1 MMKGIIEARQLSTG
15 YGKKIV
21 LKDQNIVIP
30 KNKIT
35 VILGPNGCGKSTML
49 KTMVRVL
56 PLKDGKIILDGKDL
70 KTMKT
75 AEIAQKIGFLSQ
87 ILNTPEGISVYE
99 LVSYGRY
106 PYKRISSTKEDQ
118 KIIEWAL
125 KETQTFEIKDMLV
138 HGLSGGQ
145 KQRVWIA
152 MVLAQQTNT
161 ILLDEPT
168 TYLDIGHQLEVLEL
182 LSKLNKEEQQTIVM
196 VLHDINHAS
205 RYSDWIIAMKE
216 GKVFKE
222 GSPKDI
228 ITSEVIQ
235 ELYGVKTQIIFDKE
249 HNCPVCFSYDL

>member
-1 MMKGIIEARQLSTG
+1 M
-15 YGKKIV
+15 
-21 LKDQNIVIP
+21 
-30 KNKIT
+30 
-35 VILGPNGCGKSTML
+35 
-49 KTMVRVL
+49 
-56 PLKDGKIILDGKDL
+56 
-70 KTMKT
+70 
-75 AEIAQKIGFLSQ
+75 
-87 ILNTPEGISVYE
+87 
-99 LVSYGRY
+99 
-106 PYKRISSTKEDQ
+106 TKEDQ

-138 HGLSGGQ
+138 HDLSGGQ

>member
-49 KTMVRVL
+49 KTMARVL

-125 KETQTFEIKDMLV
+125 KETQTFKIKDMLV
-138 HGLSGGQ
+138 HDLSGGQ

>member
-1 MMKGIIEARQLSTG
+1 M
-15 YGKKIV
+15 
-21 LKDQNIVIP
+21 D
-30 KNKIT
+30 
-35 VILGPNGCGKSTML
+35 C
-49 KTMVRVL
+49 
-56 PLKDGKIILDGKDL
+56 DG
-70 KTMKT
+70 
-75 AEIAQKIGFLSQ
+75 
-87 ILNTPEGISVYE
+87 
-99 LVSYGRY
+99 
-106 PYKRISSTKEDQ
+106 
-118 KIIEWAL
+118 
-125 KETQTFEIKDMLV
+125 
-138 HGLSGGQ
+138 
-145 KQRVWIA
+145 
-152 MVLAQQTNT
+152 
-161 ILLDEPT
+161 

>member
-1 MMKGIIEARQLSTG
+1 MVVIHIRG
-15 YGKKIV
+15 YH
-21 LKDQNIVIP
+21 
-30 KNKIT
+30 
-35 VILGPNGCGKSTML
+35 
-49 KTMVRVL
+49 R
-56 PLKDGKIILDGKDL
+56 
-70 KTMKT
+70 
-75 AEIAQKIGFLSQ
+75 
-87 ILNTPEGISVYE
+87 
-99 LVSYGRY
+99 
-106 PYKRISSTKEDQ
+106 Q

-138 HGLSGGQ
+138 HDLSGGQ

>member
-49 KTMVRVL
+49 KTMARVL

-125 KETQTFEIKDMLV
+125 RETRTFEIKDLLV
-138 HGLSGGQ
+138 HDLSGGQ

>member
-49 KTMVRVL
+49 KTMARVL

-125 KETQTFEIKDMLV
+125 KETQTFEIKDMWV
-138 HGLSGGQ
+138 HDLSGGQ

>member
-1 MMKGIIEARQLSTG
+1 MHGIIEAKQLSTG
-15 YGKKIV
+15 YGKKII

-30 KNKIT
+30 ENKIT

-49 KTMVRVL
+49 KTMARVL

-75 AEIAQKIGFLSQ
+75 AEIAQKLGFLSQ
-87 ILNTPEGISVYE
+87 ILSTPEGISVYE

-106 PYKRISSTKEDQ
+106 PYKKISSAKENQ

-138 HGLSGGQ
+138 YNLSGGQ

-152 MVLAQQTNT
+152 MILAQQTNI

-222 GSPKDI
+222 GTPKEI
-228 ITSEVIQ
+228 ITPEVIQ
-235 ELYGVKTQIIFDKE
+235 ELYGVKTQVVFDKE